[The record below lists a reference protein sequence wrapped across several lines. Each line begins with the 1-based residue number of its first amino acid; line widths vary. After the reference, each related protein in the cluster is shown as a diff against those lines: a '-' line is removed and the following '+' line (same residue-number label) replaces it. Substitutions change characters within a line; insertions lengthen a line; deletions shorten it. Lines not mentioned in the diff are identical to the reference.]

1 MKKLCVTG
9 LASLSLLGFSSTMV
23 AQPTSQSVEHQDHT
37 GHQLESAQR
46 VQYYTCSMHPQ
57 IRSTDPAARCP
68 ICGMSLVPVK
78 DEAASTSGPAQITL
92 SASALKLAEV
102 ETAPVT
108 RGFPSRHMRL
118 FGEVAFD
125 ETLVSDITAYF
136 SGRVE
141 KLYVN
146 YTGLAVRKGDH
157 LAEIYSP
164 DLITAQQELQQALRS
179 ARNFQSRNP
188 GPSSQ
193 SSVALASQAT
203 LEAVRDK
210 LRLWGLSAAQIRDL
224 ETRQKTA
231 ERFTLYSPQHG
242 IVIEKAVKQGQYLE
256 TGQRLFQ
263 VASTEHLWVTLEAYE
278 SQLPWLR
285 YGQDVA
291 FTIDANPGKTWHGRV
306 AFIDPVVNP
315 QTRTASVRLNVR
327 NENDVLKPGMFVRAT
342 VQSDIAGEGKVLA
355 DDLKGKHICPMHPEI
370 IKDKPGSCDIC
381 GMDLVPAESMGYFTS
396 QKQQAPLL
404 IPVTAPL
411 ITGKRAVVY
420 VRVPDQ
426 DKPTFEGRE
435 VVLGPRA
442 DDAYIVLEGLHEGEQ
457 VVVKGAFRID
467 SAMQINAMPSMM
479 SPTPASTAPADPH
492 AGHQHP

>member
-1 MKKLCVTG
+1 MKKFCLAG
-9 LASLSLLGFSSTMV
+9 LASLSMLQLNFAAV
-23 AQPTSQSVEHQDHT
+23 AQPSSHNVEHQEHT
-37 GHQLESAQR
+37 GHQLNSTPR
-46 VQYYTCSMHPQ
+46 MQYYTCSMHPQ

-68 ICGMSLVPVK
+68 ICGMALVPVK
-78 DEAASTSGPAQITL
+78 DEATTTSGPAQITL
-92 SASALKLAEV
+92 SDSAMKLADV
-102 ETAPVT
+102 ETVPVT

-179 ARNFQSRNP
+179 ARNFQA
-188 GPSSQ
+188 SQ

-263 VASTEHLWVTLEAYE
+263 VASTEHLWVKLEAYE

-306 AFIDPVVNP
+306 AFIDPIVNP

-327 NENDVLKPGMFVRAT
+327 NDNDVLKPGMFVRAT
-342 VQSDIAGEGKVLA
+342 VRSDIAGEGKVLA
-355 DDLKGKHICPMHPEI
+355 DDLKSKHICPMHPEI

-381 GMDLVPAESMGYFTS
+381 GMDLVPAESLGYFTS
-396 QKQQAPLL
+396 GQQEMPLL

-420 VRVPDQ
+420 VRVPNQ

-442 DDAYIVLEGLHEGEQ
+442 DDAYIVREGLHEGEL

-467 SAMQINAMPSMM
+467 SAMQINAKPSMM
-479 SPTPASTAPADPH
+479 SPAPAPADPH
-492 AGHQHP
+492 AGHQHH

>member
-1 MKKLCVTG
+1 MKKFCLVSLTS
-9 LASLSLLGFSSTMV
+9 LALLGVDSTAM
-23 AQPTSQSVEHQDHT
+23 AQVSLQNAGHQDHP
-37 GHQLESAQR
+37 GHPSESTQHI
-46 VQYYTCSMHPQ
+46 QYYTCSMHPQ
-57 IRSTDPAARCP
+57 IRSTDPAGRCP
-68 ICGMSLVPVK
+68 ICGMALVPVK
-78 DEAASTSGPAQITL
+78 DEVAPTPDAAHITL
-92 SASALKLAEV
+92 STSALKLAEV
-102 ETAPVT
+102 ETAPVI
-108 RGFPSRHMRL
+108 RGFPSRHLRL

-164 DLITAQQELQQALRS
+164 DLITTQQELQQALRS
-179 ARNFQSRNP
+179 TRAFQSN
-188 GPSSQ
+188 Q
-193 SSVALASQAT
+193 SSVALVSQAT

-224 ETRQKTA
+224 ENGQKA
-231 ERFTLYSPQHG
+231 VERFTLYSPQHG

-263 VASTEHLWVTLEAYE
+263 VASTEHLWVKLEAYE

-291 FTIDANPGKTWHGRV
+291 FTIDANPGRTWHGRI

-315 QTRTASVRLNVR
+315 QTRTTSVRLNVR
-327 NENDVLKPGMFVRAT
+327 NENDVLKPGMFVRA
-342 VQSDIAGEGKVLA
+342 VVKSDIAGEGKVLA

-370 IKDKPGSCDIC
+370 IKDRAGSCDIC
-381 GMDLVPAESMGYFTS
+381 GMDLVPAESLGYFTPRE
-396 QKQQAPLL
+396 QNAPLL

-420 VRVPDQ
+420 VRVPNQ

-435 VVLGPRA
+435 VVLGPRG
-442 DDAYIVLEGLHEGEQ
+442 DDTYIVREGLHEGEQ

-467 SAMQINAMPSMM
+467 STMQINAMPSMM
-479 SPTPASTAPADPH
+479 SPTPASTTDPH
-492 AGHQHP
+492 AGHPHH